1 MLVVHIPSWFPIPEK
16 PLNGNF
22 IFRHIESLGD
32 SVQSVILHHLS
43 EGFTPEIPQ
52 NATLFPVRSQVGK
65 FGQFKA
71 YLDAFDELVR
81 QYGKPDLIHLHVALP
96 LGPVAARISKK
107 HRIPLIVSE
116 HWTGYLPMN
125 SPYLSFTERL
135 LLWQTFRNATHITA
149 VSQNLLDNISL
160 AVPVVSKKPQTV
172 VGNVVDTD
180 LFSLKESP
188 LHQEK
193 KQILHVSTLANEAK
207 NIMGILHAVDALHQ
221 RRNDFEL
228 KIVHDFRNILAET
241 YVRERGLDSV
251 VHFLGRKTSA
261 EIAELL
267 QQSAFFLLFSNFENQ
282 PCVLL
287 ESFSTGTPAV
297 TTPVGGIPEITNPD
311 NAIIVTPKDESQ
323 LVEELNVML
332 DNANNYQPA
341 IIRNQALEICSSE
354 VVGKKWLTVYQSTC
368 NCVTF

>member
-52 NATLFPVRSQVGK
+52 NATLFPVPSRVGK

-160 AVPVVSKKPQTV
+160 AVPVAAKKPQTV

-180 LFSLKESP
+180 LFSLKDNS

-228 KIVHDFRNILAET
+228 NIVHDFRNILAET

-311 NAIIVTPKDESQ
+311 NAVIVTPEDESQ
-323 LVEELNVML
+323 LVDKLDQILNHLQSYDPSVIRQNAL
-332 DNANNYQPA
+332 D
-341 IIRNQALEICSSE
+341 ICSPKVIGKTWLLVYDN
-354 VVGKKWLTVYQSTC
+354 VVE
-368 NCVTF
+368 NR

>member
-1 MLVVHIPSWFPIPEK
+1 MP
-16 PLNGNF
+16 
-22 IFRHIESLGD
+22 R
-32 SVQSVILHHLS
+32 ILPPCRK
-43 EGFTPEIPQ
+43 TC
-52 NATLFPVRSQVGK
+52 
-65 FGQFKA
+65 
-71 YLDAFDELVR
+71 Y
-81 QYGKPDLIHLHVALP
+81 
-96 LGPVAARISKK
+96 
-107 HRIPLIVSE
+107 
-116 HWTGYLPMN
+116 
-125 SPYLSFTERL
+125 
-135 LLWQTFRNATHITA
+135 
-149 VSQNLLDNISL
+149 
-160 AVPVVSKKPQTV
+160 
-172 VGNVVDTD
+172 GNVVDTD

-207 NIMGILHAVDALHQ
+207 NIMGILHAVDALHKH
-221 RRNDFEL
+221 RDDFEL
-228 KIVHDFRNILAET
+228 NIVHDFRNILAET

-368 NCVTF
+368 NRFTV